1 MDDEQIV
8 NLYWNRKENA
18 INETANKYGRLCRS
32 IAMNILG
39 NVPDAEECE
48 NDTYLALW
56 NAIPSTRPN
65 SFSAFLSTVVRNKAL
80 DQYKRK
86 KRRNRECEL
95 IVSEL
100 DECVVSI
107 PSAEDCFEERQL
119 HQYISDFL
127 SKQKKETRVI
137 FVRRYWYADP
147 IADIAI
153 RMGYTEGKVK
163 TVLFR
168 TRKRLGGYL
177 AEQGV
182 TI

>member
-1 MDDEQIV
+1 ME
-8 NLYWNRKENA
+8 
-18 INETANKYGRLCRS
+18 YGLVQS
-32 IAMNILG
+32 L
-39 NVPDAEECE
+39 
-48 NDTYLALW
+48 
-56 NAIPSTRPN
+56 SSN

-80 DQYKRK
+80 DQYNRK
-86 KRRNRECEL
+86 KRRSRECEL

-107 PSAEDCFEERQL
+107 PSAEDSFEERQL

-137 FVRRYWYADP
+137 FIRRYWYADP